1 MDSGLLVGRIFLS
14 ICIIAGIINL
24 FKPNLFENN
33 WHNYYK
39 KYWKLSEDSIEKL
52 RKISPYC
59 NVIML
64 IIFIYLVITLDNYF
78 PQP

>member
-1 MDSGLLVGRIFLS
+1 MESGLLVGRFFLS

-24 FKPNLFENN
+24 FKPNLFGNY

-39 KYWKLSEDSIEKL
+39 KYWKLSEDSIEKF
-52 RKISPYC
+52 RKISPYF

-64 IIFIYLVITLDNYF
+64 IIFIYLFIALDKYF
-78 PQP
+78 PQ